1 MNHRSFGSVVPA
13 ALQMATKPLNNKN
26 NQSKTGANMLFT
38 ACDRFRVSAACL
50 LLLGGTTLALPA
62 AADFKPLDDST
73 LSSVTGQAGVTI
85 ELETKLNIDSLT
97 WTDQGALSVN
107 GLRLSGH
114 NDTVLDNMKLTIDIA
129 GDGEVLEHGF
139 SEIARRA
146 AAGQLATSN
155 PDVADALAKYAVGG
169 SYGKRFNS
177 GDLVIHLGATDYGD
191 PASLDDYLQ
200 AVDFELGIDSVT
212 TTGSEGSTNLFS
224 NILLQGYVGPTDLVI
239 RNGGTSTR
247 TLGNGSTV
255 SGSELQLDTHFEITD
270 GSLEWEASDLILL
283 FNFAAVGIEGLQ
295 IHNRRGND
303 TLGHFGMAS
312 VTAKLAQ
319 GTSARSG
326 KSGLSIHDV
335 EFRADIDMPV
345 FKVGGTSIG
354 SVQFTDFAITNTT
367 MMVYGH

>member
-1 MNHRSFGSVVPA
+1 MFTRIPLCQFITGLCFASGA
-13 ALQMATKPLNNKN
+13 ALPL
-26 NQSKTGANMLFT
+26 
-38 ACDRFRVSAACL
+38 SAF
-50 LLLGGTTLALPA
+50 
-62 AADFKPLDDST
+62 ADFEPLTDST

-85 ELETKLNIDSLT
+85 ELETKLNIDRIT
-97 WTDQGALSVN
+97 WTDEGALSVN
-107 GLRLSGH
+107 GFRLSGH
-114 NDTVLDNMKLTIDIA
+114 NDTTLDNLKLTVDIA

-146 AAGQLATSN
+146 AAGQLDTSN
-155 PDVADALAKYAVGG
+155 SDVADALAKYSVGG
-169 SYGKRFNS
+169 SFGKAFNS
-177 GDLVIHLGATDYGD
+177 GDMVIHLGATNYGD
-191 PASLDDYLQ
+191 PANLNDYLR
-200 AVDFELGIDSVT
+200 AVDFELGIDSLT
-212 TTGSEGSTNLFS
+212 TSGSEGSANLFS
-224 NILLQGYVGPTDLVI
+224 NILLQGYVGPTDLII

-247 TLGNGSTV
+247 TLGNGNTV
-255 SGSELQLDTHFEITD
+255 SGSELQLDTHFEITN
-270 GSLEWEASDLILL
+270 GSLDWDAADLIFI

-312 VTAKLAQ
+312 ATAKLSQ
-319 GTSARSG
+319 GTSAGSG

-354 SVQFTDFAITNTT
+354 SVQFTDFAIKNTT